1 MLKSPLTSVLKEV
14 KYCEFGQIFDDKTI
28 PQTADKNNQTSQIQ
42 EGHTAYYTN
51 QKNSKE
57 TKWTRAIDDKYI
69 DVSMY

>member
-28 PQTADKNNQTSQIQ
+28 PQTADKNNQTSQSQ
-42 EGHTAYYTN
+42 EGHTVSN